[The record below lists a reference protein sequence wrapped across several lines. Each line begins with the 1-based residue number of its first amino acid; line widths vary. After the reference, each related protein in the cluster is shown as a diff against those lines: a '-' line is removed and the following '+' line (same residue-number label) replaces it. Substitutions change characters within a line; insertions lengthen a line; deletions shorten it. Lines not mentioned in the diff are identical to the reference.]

1 MSNRRQELYDRIRS
15 SSKDE
20 VILEEMIRLGFWPR
34 QGEMPVDPAEE
45 IRQRGELQRRLDALR
60 ERARKLYNEKQL
72 IKEAKRLRLAEAK
85 RKKAETRQRHEHE
98 RQERAARWRETKKSD
113 LIYLGEG
120 VSAALHQREGNAPR
134 LQAAGLPVL
143 ATPAEVAKAMGVE
156 LGDLRFLSY
165 SRQVAR
171 ITHYRRF
178 QIPKKSGGTR
188 TISAPMP
195 RLKRAQAWVLREVV
209 GKVALHRAAHGFAEG
224 RSIVS
229 NARPHVGQAVV
240 VNLDLRDFFPTV
252 TFRRVKGMFVGLGYS
267 EAVATIFA
275 LLCTEPETT
284 QVELDG
290 RTWYVGLGARALP
303 QGSPAS
309 PAITNVLCRRLDK
322 RLQGLADQLGF
333 AYTRYADDLTFSR
346 KETAT
351 SQLLGE
357 LLRKVVDIVAH
368 EGFTV
373 HPDKT
378 RVMHRG
384 RQQEVTGVV
393 VNDKLAVDRKTL
405 RAFRATLF
413 QIEKDGPQGK
423 QWGGV
428 DGKKLLWSLHGYA
441 SFVAMVDRVKGQPLL
456 TRVRALMAKYGGGG
470 GGSPGGGSPG
480 GGGGGGSPKPK
491 EPSASTP
498 TAPASAP
505 ASAPGTNGEP
515 KKKRWKLF

>member
-1 MSNRRQELYDRIRS
+1 MSNRRQELYDRIRN

-34 QGEMPVDPAEE
+34 EGEMPVDPGDE
-45 IRQRGELQRRLDALR
+45 IRQRGELQRRLEALR
-60 ERARKLYNEKQL
+60 ERSRRLYNEKQL
-72 IKEAKRLRLAEAK
+72 LKEARKQRLAEAK
-85 RKKAETRQRHEHE
+85 RKKAETRQRREQA
-98 RQERAARWRETKKSD
+98 RQERAARWRETKKTD

-120 VSAALHQREGNAPR
+120 VSAALHHREANTAR

-143 ATPAEVAKAMGVE
+143 ATPAEVAQAMKVSI
-156 LGDLRFLSY
+156 GDLRFLAY
-165 SRQVAR
+165 ARQVAT

-178 QIPKKSGGTR
+178 LIPKKSGGTR

-195 RLKRAQAWVLREVV
+195 RLKASQAWVLREVL
-209 GKVALHRAAHGFAEG
+209 GKVGLHAAAHGFCEG

-240 VNLDLRDFFPTV
+240 VNLDLQDFFPTI

-267 EAVATIFA
+267 EAVAAIFA

-290 RTWYVGLGARALP
+290 RTWYVGLGGRVLP

-309 PAITNVLCRRLDK
+309 PAITNVLCRRLDR
-322 RLQGLADQLGF
+322 RLQGLAAQLGF
-333 AYTRYADDLTFSR
+333 VYTRYADDLTFSR
-346 KETAT
+346 SDAAT
-351 SQLLGE
+351 SAQLGE
-357 LLRKVVDIVAH
+357 VIRKVVDIVAH

-373 HPDKT
+373 HPNKT

-405 RAFRATLF
+405 RAFRAALF
-413 QIEKDGPQGK
+413 QVEKDGPQGK
-423 QWGGV
+423 RWG
-428 DGKKLLWSLHGYA
+428 DAEGKALLWSMHGYA
-441 SFVAMVDRVKGQPLL
+441 SFVAMVDRAKGQPLV
-456 TRVRALMAKYGGGG
+456 TRVRALIERHGSGGGG
-470 GGSPGGGSPG
+470 GNG
-480 GGGGGGSPKPK
+480 GGGGGGSRPKAP
-491 EPSASTP
+491 
-498 TAPASAP
+498 APASAGKPEVTP
-505 ASAPGTNGEP
+505 ASTATPEPEAP
-515 KKKRWKLF
+515 KKKRWKLW